1 MTNNKFILSAIEF
14 KASVKRNLL
23 AMGLEEI
30 FHIEQ
35 KYIMETYDRWL
46 SKQLPDDY
54 RTYVAML
61 MTLPDHIQFVDTD
74 QLLFKI
80 ARKLG
85 HDIILQ
91 LTESFYYEDNREH
104 VMWGGNHNVIGE
116 KLIVQPLDDK
126 RMIKDLEVLYFLDIV
141 DTIYDRT
148 NMEYFNGDS
157 SEYTSSTLDLIRKA
171 FRNDNYMNIFGRD

>member
-85 HDIILQ
+85 HDLVLQ
-91 LTESFYYEDNREH
+91 LAESFYYEDN
-104 VMWGGNHNVIGE
+104 MTVIGE
-116 KLIVQPLDDK
+116 KLITEPLAD
-126 RMIKDLEVLYFLDIV
+126 RRLIKDQEVIYFLDIV

-148 NMEYFNGDS
+148 NMDYFNGDS

-171 FRNDNYMNIFGRD
+171 FRNDKYMNIFGRD

>member
-1 MTNNKFILSAIEF
+1 MTKNKIILPAIEF

-35 KYIMETYDRWL
+35 KYIMATYDRWL

-85 HDIILQ
+85 HDLILQ
-91 LTESFYYEDNREH
+91 LAESFYYEDN
-104 VMWGGNHNVIGE
+104 MTVIGE
-116 KLIVQPLDDK
+116 KLITQPFDDK
-126 RMIKDLEVLYFLDIV
+126 RMIKDQEVLYFLDIV

>member
-85 HDIILQ
+85 HDLVLQ
-91 LTESFYYEDNREH
+91 LAESFYYEDN
-104 VMWGGNHNVIGE
+104 MTVIGE
-116 KLIVQPLDDK
+116 KLITEPLAD
-126 RMIKDLEVLYFLDIV
+126 RRLIKDQEVIYFLDIV

-148 NMEYFNGDS
+148 NMDYFNGDS
-157 SEYTSSTLDLIRKA
+157 SEYTSSTLDLVRNA

>member
-14 KASVKRNLL
+14 KAAVKRNLL

-30 FHIEQ
+30 FHIESQ
-35 KYIMETYDRWL
+35 HIVDTYERWA
-46 SKQLPDDY
+46 SKQMPDDY

-61 MTLPDHIQFVDTD
+61 MTLPDHIQFVDAD

-85 HDIILQ
+85 HDLILQ
-91 LTESFYYEDNREH
+91 LTESFYYDDNKT
-104 VMWGGNHNVIGE
+104 VIGE
-116 KLIVQPLDDK
+116 KLITQPLDDK
-126 RMIKDLEVLYFLDIV
+126 RMIKDREVLYFLDIV

-148 NMEYFNGDS
+148 NMDYFIGDS
-157 SEYTSSTLDLIRKA
+157 NEYTNSTLDLVRTA
-171 FRNDNYMNIFGRD
+171 FRNDTYMNIFGRD

>member
-1 MTNNKFILSAIEF
+1 MTKNKFILSAIEF
-14 KASVKRNLL
+14 QSAVKRNLL

-30 FHIEQ
+30 FHIES

-46 SKQLPDDY
+46 SRYMTDDY
-54 RTYVAML
+54 RAYVAML

-85 HDIILQ
+85 HDLILQ
-91 LTESFYYEDNREH
+91 LAESFYYDDNKT
-104 VMWGGNHNVIGE
+104 VIGE
-116 KLIVQPLDDK
+116 KLITQPFDDK
-126 RMIKDLEVLYFLDIV
+126 RMIKDQEVLYFLDIV

-157 SEYTSSTLDLIRKA
+157 SEYTSSTLDLVRKA
-171 FRNDNYMNIFGRD
+171 FRNDSYMNIFGRD

>member
-1 MTNNKFILSAIEF
+1 MTKNKFILSATEF
-14 KASVKRNLL
+14 QSAVKSNLL
-23 AMGLEEI
+23 AMGLDEI
-30 FHIEQ
+30 FHIEP
-35 KYIMETYDRWL
+35 KYISDTYDRWL
-46 SKQLPDDY
+46 AKNMANDY

-85 HDIILQ
+85 HDLVLQ
-91 LTESFYYEDNREH
+91 LAESFYYEDN
-104 VMWGGNHNVIGE
+104 MTVIGE
-116 KLIVQPLDDK
+116 KLITEPLAD
-126 RMIKDLEVLYFLDIV
+126 RRLIKDQEVIYFLDIV

-148 NMEYFNGDS
+148 NMDYFNGDS

-171 FRNDNYMNIFGRD
+171 FRNDKYMNVFGRD

>member
-14 KASVKRNLL
+14 KTAVERNLL
-23 AMGLEEI
+23 SMGLEEI
-30 FHIEQ
+30 FHIES
-35 KYIMETYDRWL
+35 KYIEDTYERWL
-46 SKQLPDDY
+46 SKQMPDDY

-61 MTLPDHIQFVDTD
+61 MTLPDHIQYVDTD

-85 HDIILQ
+85 HDLILQ
-91 LTESFYYEDNREH
+91 LAESFYYEDNKT
-104 VMWGGNHNVIGE
+104 VIGE
-116 KLIVQPLDDK
+116 KLITQPLDDR
-126 RMIKDLEVLYFLDIV
+126 RMINDQEVLYFLDII

-148 NMEYFNGDS
+148 NMDYFNGDS
-157 SEYTSSTLDLIRKA
+157 SEYKNSTLDLIRNA

>member
-1 MTNNKFILSAIEF
+1 MTKNKFILSATEF
-14 KASVKRNLL
+14 QSAVKSNLL
-23 AMGLEEI
+23 AMGMDEI
-30 FHIEQ
+30 FHIEP
-35 KYIMETYDRWL
+35 KYISDTYDRWL
-46 SKQLPDDY
+46 AKNMANDY

-85 HDIILQ
+85 HDLVLQ
-91 LTESFYYEDNREH
+91 LAESFYYEDN
-104 VMWGGNHNVIGE
+104 MTVIGE
-116 KLIVQPLDDK
+116 KLITEPLAD
-126 RMIKDLEVLYFLDIV
+126 RRLIKDQEVIYFLDIV

-148 NMEYFNGDS
+148 NMDYFNGDS

-171 FRNDNYMNIFGRD
+171 FRNDKYMNVFGRD

>member
-85 HDIILQ
+85 HDLVLQ
-91 LTESFYYEDNREH
+91 LAESFYYEDN
-104 VMWGGNHNVIGE
+104 MTVIGE
-116 KLIVQPLDDK
+116 KLITEPLAD
-126 RMIKDLEVLYFLDIV
+126 RRLIKDQEVIYFLDIV

-148 NMEYFNGDS
+148 NMDYFNGDS
-157 SEYTSSTLDLIRKA
+157 SEYTSSTLDLVRNA
-171 FRNDNYMNIFGRD
+171 LRNDNYMNIFGRN

>member
-14 KASVKRNLL
+14 KAAVKRNLL

-30 FHIEQ
+30 FHIES
-35 KYIMETYDRWL
+35 KYIVDTYERWA
-46 SKQLPDDY
+46 SKQMPDDY

-85 HDIILQ
+85 HDLILQ
-91 LTESFYYEDNREH
+91 LAESFYYEDDKT
-104 VMWGGNHNVIGE
+104 VIGE
-116 KLIVQPLDDK
+116 KLITQPLDDK
-126 RMIKDLEVLYFLDIV
+126 RMIKDREVLYFLDIV

-148 NMEYFNGDS
+148 NMDYFIGDS
-157 SEYTSSTLDLIRKA
+157 NEYTNSTLDLVRTA
-171 FRNDNYMNIFGRD
+171 FRNDNYMNIFGRN

>member
-14 KASVKRNLL
+14 KAAVKRNLL

-30 FHIEQ
+30 FHIES
-35 KYIMETYDRWL
+35 KYIVDTYERWV
-46 SKQLPDDY
+46 SKQMPDDY

-85 HDIILQ
+85 HDLILQ
-91 LTESFYYEDNREH
+91 LTESFYYEDNKT
-104 VMWGGNHNVIGE
+104 VIGE
-116 KLIVQPLDDK
+116 KLITQPLDDS
-126 RMIKDLEVLYFLDIV
+126 R
-141 DTIYDRT
+141 
-148 NMEYFNGDS
+148 
-157 SEYTSSTLDLIRKA
+157 
-171 FRNDNYMNIFGRD
+171 

>member
-1 MTNNKFILSAIEF
+1 MTKNKFILSAIEF
-14 KASVKRNLL
+14 KDAVKRNLL

-30 FHIEQ
+30 FHIES
-35 KYIMETYDRWL
+35 KYIVDTYERWV
-46 SKQLPDDY
+46 SKQMPDDY

-85 HDIILQ
+85 HDLVLQ
-91 LTESFYYEDNREH
+91 LAESFYYEDN
-104 VMWGGNHNVIGE
+104 MTVIGE
-116 KLIVQPLDDK
+116 KLIAEPLAD
-126 RMIKDLEVLYFLDIV
+126 RRLIKDQEVIYFLDIV

-148 NMEYFNGDS
+148 NMDYFNGDYN
-157 SEYTSSTLDLIRKA
+157 EYTSSTLDLIRKA
-171 FRNDNYMNIFGRD
+171 FRNDKYMNIFGRD

>member
-1 MTNNKFILSAIEF
+1 MNNNKFILSAIEF
-14 KASVKRNLL
+14 KAAVKRNLL

-30 FHIEQ
+30 FHIES
-35 KYIMETYDRWL
+35 KYIVDTYERWV
-46 SKQLPDDY
+46 SKQMPDDY

-91 LTESFYYEDNREH
+91 LTESFYYEDNKEYVR
-104 VMWGGNHNVIGE
+104 WGNHTVIGE
-116 KLIVQPLDDK
+116 KLITQPLDDK
-126 RMIKDLEVLYFLDIV
+126 RMIKDREVLYFLDIV

-148 NMEYFNGDS
+148 NMEYFNGNS
-157 SEYTSSTLDLIRKA
+157 SEYTKSTLDLVRNA
-171 FRNDNYMNIFGRD
+171 FRNNDYMNIFGRN

>member
-1 MTNNKFILSAIEF
+1 MTKNKFILSAIEF
-14 KASVKRNLL
+14 KDAVKRNLL

-30 FHIEQ
+30 FHIES
-35 KYIMETYDRWL
+35 KYIVDTYERWV
-46 SKQLPDDY
+46 SKRMPDDY

-85 HDIILQ
+85 HDLVLQ
-91 LTESFYYEDNREH
+91 LAESFYYEDN
-104 VMWGGNHNVIGE
+104 MTVIGE
-116 KLIVQPLDDK
+116 KLITEPLAD
-126 RMIKDLEVLYFLDIV
+126 RRLIKDQEVIYFLDIV

-148 NMEYFNGDS
+148 NMDYFNGGS

-171 FRNDNYMNIFGRD
+171 FRNDKYMNVFGRN

>member
-1 MTNNKFILSAIEF
+1 MVKNKFILSAIEF
-14 KASVKRNLL
+14 QSAVKRNLL

-30 FHIEQ
+30 FHIES

-46 SKQLPDDY
+46 SRHMADDY
-54 RTYVAML
+54 RAYVAML

-74 QLLFKI
+74 QLLFKV

-85 HDIILQ
+85 HDLILQ
-91 LTESFYYEDNREH
+91 LAESFYYDDNKT
-104 VMWGGNHNVIGE
+104 VIGE
-116 KLIVQPLDDK
+116 KLITQPFDDK
-126 RMIKDLEVLYFLDIV
+126 RMIKDQEVLYFLDIV

-157 SEYTSSTLDLIRKA
+157 SEYTSSTLDLVRKA
-171 FRNDNYMNIFGRD
+171 FRNDSYMNIFGRD